1 MNRIKSNIF
10 VSFLLILL
18 STILFFFAKD
28 YPGTSKNF
36 PITILLLIFI
46 LSIGQI
52 VISIYRFKNIHQSK
66 FDIRLFPLIIFIL
79 SFLFIYLMKFLNFFG
94 SFGLFFL
101 IFIYLFNIK
110 NKKFYIIGSLILF
123 ISIYLIFEFGLKV
136 SLINRDFLG

>member
-10 VSFLLILL
+10 VSCFLLFL
-18 STILFFFAKD
+18 STILFFYAKD

-36 PITILLLIFI
+36 PITILFLIFI

-52 VISIYRFKNIHQSK
+52 LISAYRYKNIKQEN
-66 FDIRLFPLIIFIL
+66 FDIRIVPIQIFCL
-79 SFLFIYLMKFLNFFG
+79 SFLFIYLMKYLNFFG

-101 IFIYLFNIK
+101 IFIYLFKIKNIK
-110 NKKFYIIGSLILF
+110 IFVIGSLILF

-136 SLINRDFLG
+136 SLINREFLG